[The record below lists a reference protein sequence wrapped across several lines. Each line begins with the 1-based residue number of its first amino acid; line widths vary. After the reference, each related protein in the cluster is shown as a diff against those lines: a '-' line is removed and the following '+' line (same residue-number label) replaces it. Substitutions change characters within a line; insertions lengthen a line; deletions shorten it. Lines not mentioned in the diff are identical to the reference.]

1 MSCLWEQTG
10 KTPRRCWSH
19 RESPEI
25 WNLEPPGT
33 STLQRWGTCAEQS
46 IQRCNP
52 EFGGFE
58 LADWV
63 KGIAVN
69 QRPAFPSQLL
79 LLDFSLTVVLWFYFD
94 VPICAWWIIVCFA
107 DKLWESSVF
116 WWPSMQIGDIWVL
129 EITRIA
135 PLHLPSCSVSKLTN

>member
-1 MSCLWEQTG
+1 MSSLWEQTG
-10 KTPRRCWSH
+10 KTPHRCWSL
-19 RESPEI
+19 REDPG
-25 WNLEPPGT
+25 NRTRNHLEPGT
-33 STLQRWGTCAEQS
+33 IKGQTPVLSRVS
-46 IQRCNP
+46 QRCGP

-58 LADWV
+58 LADWA

-69 QRPAFPSQLL
+69 QRPSFLSQSLL
-79 LLDFSLTVVLWFYFD
+79 LEFSLTASLWFYFD

-107 DKLWESSVF
+107 DKLWESSAF
-116 WWPSMQIGDIWVL
+116 CWPSMQIGDIWLL

>member
-1 MSCLWEQTG
+1 MSCLWKQTG

-19 RESPEI
+19 RESPRIE
-25 WNLEPPGT
+25 PGT
-33 STLQRWGTCAEQS
+33 AWNQDPSEVRHLCWARAS
-46 IQRCNP
+46 QRCSP
-52 EFGGFE
+52 EFGRFE

-69 QRPAFPSQLL
+69 QRPSFLSQLL
-79 LLDFSLTVVLWFYFD
+79 LLDFSLTAILWFYFD
-94 VPICAWWIIVCFA
+94 VPICDWWIIVCFA